1 MIQTN
6 IKKLFQDAGIEE
18 ARPTDE
24 ALERMGI
31 SRRRFTQLLENL
43 HKTEI
48 TVQELEAI
56 RGWIEGLKEIDTDR
70 LVGNDTSSSLL
81 AEKLGLIK

>member
-6 IKKLFQDAGIEE
+6 IKKLFTDAGLEE

-31 SRRRFTQLLENL
+31 SRRRYTQLVENL

-56 RGWIEGLKEIDTDR
+56 RSWIDGLKDINTDR
-70 LVGNDTSSSLL
+70 LVGADSTENLL
-81 AEKLGLIK
+81 ADKLGLTK